1 MVNVR
6 QRLFEQMLRIPR
18 FRQVAALPFQGSL
31 SQRRVLLITSLGTR
45 RWIIPK
51 GNIEPGLTAPE
62 SAEFEA
68 FEEAGVVGR
77 LAASGLGTY
86 TYDKIDDDDDAVL
99 HHVKVYPLEVQQ
111 TLDAFP
117 DSEKRERQW
126 MAPEEAIDAVDEAG
140 LKDLIAKFAEGE

>member
-1 MVNVR
+1 
-6 QRLFEQMLRIPR
+6 MLRIPR
-18 FRQVAALPFQGSL
+18 FRQVAALPFQDAA

-77 LAASGLGTY
+77 LAAASLGSY
-86 TYDKIDDDDDAVL
+86 TYDKIDDDEEIL

-111 TLDAFP
+111 TLDTFP

-126 MAPEEAIDAVDEAG
+126 MAPEEAIEAVDEAG
-140 LKDLIAKFAEGE
+140 LKELIAKFAEESF